1 MSFKGFFILIYSLIL
16 IGCIYGQEPQLLGG
30 YKFIENKNQWPEQVH
45 YRSDIQSGYL
55 YLENDGFLFHLY
67 DGKEFARYVQAHYDK
82 SLPRNFDKLSWH
94 SYKVTF
100 NNCNT
105 EAVAKGSLETPE
117 YYNYF
122 LGNDKSKWASHAKA
136 FHRIEYK
143 ELYPGIDLHMY
154 SKVFNLKYDFV
165 VKANADANQIELNYE
180 GADDIAIKNERLHI
194 YTQVNHI
201 IEDKPY
207 AFQIIDGENIE
218 VKCKFKLKGTTVT
231 FAFPE
236 GYNHNYDLII
246 DPTLMFAT
254 YSGSTANNFGYSA
267 TFDSKGFLYAGS
279 SAFGAGYP
287 TVLGSYDGTFNGGS
301 GLSPGIDIAISKFDT
316 TGTFLLYS
324 TYIGGNSDE
333 LPHSLIVNNFDELFI
348 LGTTSSTNYPYTTG
362 CYDSTYNGGVPN
374 DLQQGLGANYI
385 NGSDIVASNLSSD
398 GTTLLASTFIGGS
411 GNDGLNS
418 THVFTSCSLNVLKY
432 NYADEIRGEIDI
444 DENNNIY
451 IVSCTQSTDFPIVGN
466 VFQPS
471 FGGGDL
477 DGVIIKLDNSLQNII
492 WSSYFGGEKH
502 DAGYSLAIDSNED
515 IYITGGT
522 NSDSL
527 VTTPGVIDTN
537 ALGGRSDGFVAHIE
551 AGGQQIISSTYYGS
565 PTYDQSYFVELDN
578 SNNVYLLGQTEI
590 QDSTFIHNALYF
602 NYGSG
607 QFVSKITPELDSLI
621 YSTVFGNGNGI
632 SLSPTAFLVDLCNKM
647 YLSGWGGGT
656 NNFNTCNNT
665 SFTTGMPVT
674 FDAFQGTTDGSDHYI
689 MVLEDDVSNIIYGSF
704 FGGPTSQ
711 EHVDGGTSRFDRKG
725 KIYQAMC
732 SGCGFNSDMPIY
744 PANAVSPT
752 NNSSCNLGVFKMDF
766 DLPVVVADF
775 ETPPIGCAPYSYT
788 FINTSL
794 SQNYTSWGWD
804 FGDGVGTSN
813 QLNPSYT
820 YTNAGTY
827 TITLIVND
835 TATCNFGDTIQKD
848 ILIMGDTVYSLGDL
862 SICPEESQQLGIL
875 PNSDPTITYSWFPTA
890 GLSDSTISNPFAFP
904 TSTTNYALLISNGV
918 CTDTVFQNIIVNT
931 PQLTISNDT
940 TVCDDFSSV
949 TFSANSFGTS
959 TAYIWSSN
967 NQFTDTLNS
976 PITSNIITVSPS
988 FTSTYFVQIN
998 NNGCYLNDSVI
1009 LAVSGSSTTIIGDQG
1024 ICIGDSIFLV
1034 VTNLNPSDTLTYD
1047 WSPDNSI
1054 LSGDG
1059 TNTVWVN
1066 PSSTT
1071 TYSVTCTTTNGC
1083 VINNTV
1089 TVNVDNLPNLSAD
1102 AWANNDTIFEGDF
1115 TQLNVTPNGY
1125 TYSWTPT
1132 ESLNDAN
1139 VQFPNASPTETTTY
1153 VVSINGNGCSK
1164 TDTVIVYVTEII
1176 CDEPYIFVPNAFTP
1190 DGDGINDILYVR
1202 GHPNSEIVFRV
1213 YDRWG
1218 ELVFETFDINL
1229 GWDGIFKGK
1238 ESDPAVFDYY
1248 LEVLCP
1254 GDETF
1259 FKKGNVTLI
1268 R

>member
-1 MSFKGFFILIYSLIL
+1 MSLKGFLIL
-16 IGCIYGQEPQLLGG
+16 IFSLFSIGYSHGQEPQVLGG

-55 YLENDGFLFHLY
+55 YLENDGFLFNLY
-67 DGKEFARYVQAHYDK
+67 DGKEFDRYVQAHYDK

-100 NNCNT
+100 SNCNT

-122 LGNDKSKWASHAKA
+122 LGNDKSKWASNAKG

-165 VKANADANQIELNYE
+165 VKANADANQIELNYA

-207 AFQIIDGENIE
+207 AFQIIDGEKIQVN
-218 VKCKFKLKGTTVT
+218 CKFKLKGTTVT
-231 FAFPE
+231 FAFPK

-254 YSGSTANNFGYSA
+254 YSGSTANNFGYTA
-267 TFDSKGFLYAGS
+267 TFDSKGFLYSGS
-279 SAFGAGYP
+279 SAFGTGYP
-287 TVLGSYDGTFNGGS
+287 IILGSYDVSFNGGS
-301 GLSPGIDIAISKFDT
+301 GLSPGVDMGISKFDT
-316 TGTFLLYS
+316 SGTFLLYS
-324 TYIGGNSDE
+324 TFIGGNSDE
-333 LPHSLIVNNFDELFI
+333 LPHSLIVNSFDELFI
-348 LGTTSSTNYPYTTG
+348 LGTTSSTNFPTSTG
-362 CYDSTYNGGVPN
+362 CYDSTFNGGTPN
-374 DLQQGLGANYI
+374 NLTNGLGVNYI
-385 NGSDIVASNLSSD
+385 NGSDIVACNLSSD
-398 GTTLLASTFIGGS
+398 GATLIASTYIGGS
-411 GNDGLNS
+411 ANDGLNS
-418 THVFTSCSLNVLKY
+418 TSATPSLNRLRY

-444 DENNNIY
+444 DQNNNIY
-451 IVSCTQSTDFPIVGN
+451 IVSCTRSNDFPIVGN
-466 VFQPS
+466 SFQQTY
-471 FGGGDL
+471 GGGPE
-477 DGVIIKLDNSLQNII
+477 DGCIIKLDNSLQNIV
-492 WSSYFGGEKH
+492 WSSYLGGELH
-502 DAGYSLAIDSNED
+502 DAAYSLSLDSNDD

-522 NSDSL
+522 ESL
-527 VTTPGVIDTN
+527 LFPYTSTVLDTVYS
-537 ALGGRSDGFVAHIE
+537 GGRADGFITHIT
-551 AGGQQIISSTYYGS
+551 ADGQQIINSTYFGS
-565 PTYDQSYFVELDN
+565 IEYDQSYFVELDN
-578 SNNVYLLGQTEI
+578 NNNVYVLGQTEV
-590 QDSTFIHNALYF
+590 QDSTFIHNALFF

-632 SLSPTAFLVDLCNKM
+632 SISPIAFLVDLCNKM
-647 YLSGWGGGT
+647 YLSGWGGAV
-656 NNFNTCNNT
+656 NNLSTLDNNAGY
-665 SFTTGMPVT
+665 TTGMPTT
-674 FDAFQGTTDGSDHYI
+674 FDAYQPTTDGSDHYV
-689 MVLEDDVSNIIYGSF
+689 MVLEDDVSNIVYGTF
-704 FGGPTSQ
+704 FGGPNSA

-725 KIYQAMC
+725 KVYQAMC
-732 SGCGFNSDMPIY
+732 SGCGGNSDMPIY

-752 NNSSCNLGVFKMDF
+752 NNNSCNLGVFKMDF

-775 ETPPIGCAPYSYT
+775 ETPPIGCAPYTYT

-804 FGDGVGTSN
+804 FGDGIGTSN
-813 QLNPSYT
+813 QLNPTYT
-820 YTNAGTY
+820 YTESGSY
-827 TITLIVND
+827 TITLVVND

-848 ILIMGDTVYSLGDL
+848 ILIMGDTVYSLGDIA
-862 SICPEESQQLGIL
+862 ICPGQSQQLGIL

-890 GLSDSTISNPFAFP
+890 GLSDTTISNPFAMP
-904 TSTTNYALLISNGV
+904 ISTTNYALLISNGI
-918 CTDTVFQNIIVNT
+918 CTDTIFQNILVNT
-931 PQLTISNDT
+931 PQLAISNDT
-940 TVCDDFSSV
+940 AVCTDFSSV

-959 TAYIWSSN
+959 SDYIWSSS
-967 NQFTDTLNS
+967 NQFNDTLNS
-976 PITSNIITVSPS
+976 PIASNTITVSPS
-988 FTSTYFVQIN
+988 FTSTYFVQVN
-998 NNGCYLNDSVI
+998 NNGCYLSDSVI
-1009 LAVSGSSTTIIGDQG
+1009 LTISGSSTSIIGDQG

-1034 VTNLNPSDTLTYD
+1034 VTNLNPLDTLTYD

-1059 TNTVWVN
+1059 TNIVWVN
-1066 PSSTT
+1066 PTVTT
-1071 TYSVTCTTTNGC
+1071 TYFVTSVTENGC
-1083 VINNTV
+1083 VINNAV
-1089 TVNVDNLPNLSAD
+1089 NVNVDNLPNLTTD
-1102 AWANNDTIFEGDF
+1102 AWANNDTIFEGGF

-1125 TYSWTPT
+1125 AYNWIPS
-1132 ESLNDAN
+1132 EYLNDPN
-1139 VQFPNASPTETTTY
+1139 TQFPNASPPVTTTY
-1153 VVSINGNGCSK
+1153 IVTINGNGCFK

-1190 DGDGINDILYVR
+1190 NGDGINDVLYVR
-1202 GHPNSEIVFRV
+1202 AHPTSEIVFRV

-1218 ELVFETFDINL
+1218 ELVFETFDETI
-1229 GWDGIFKGK
+1229 GWNGIFKGK

-1254 GDETF
+1254 GAEKF